1 MTYEYEEEIKVNFSF
16 EHKELYKKI
25 VDTVLDIEKCP
36 YETWVSLLITDNE
49 GIHIINK
56 DNRDVDAPTD
66 VLSFPMVEYSAPAD
80 FSDVENNDDNF
91 DPDTGELLLGDII
104 LSYDKILEQA
114 ELYGHSIERE
124 YSFLI
129 VHSMLHL
136 IGYDHMIESDRIL
149 MEERQKIIMDTLNI
163 SR

>member
-1 MTYEYEEEIKVNFSF
+1 MTYEYEEEIKAEFSF

-25 VDTVLDIEKCP
+25 VDTVLEIEKCP

-49 GIHIINK
+49 GIHMINK

-66 VLSFPMVEYSAPAD
+66 VLSFPMVEYSVPAD
-80 FSDVENNDDNF
+80 FSDVENSDDNF

-114 ELYGHSIERE
+114 ELYGHSIQRE

-149 MEERQKIIMDTLNI
+149 MEERQKIIMDALNI